1 MKAISLEGG
10 TTISF
15 RPIQPAD
22 EPLLYQIYASTRA
35 DEMALV
41 SHWNAEQKDT
51 FVRQQFHAQHQYYQM
66 QFADAQY
73 LIVWVDGTPAGRL
86 YLHQRHDEYRII
98 DITLLPTVRAK
109 GIGTAILRQVLQTA
123 ANQQLP
129 VRIHVERYNPALQ
142 LYKRL
147 GFTISSEENPIYYL
161 MTWQNAPHSI

>member
-22 EPLLYQIYASTRA
+22 EQLLYQIYASTRA

-41 SHWNAEQKDT
+41 QHWDAEQKDA
-51 FVRQQFHAQHQYYQM
+51 FVRQQFSAQHQYYQT
-66 QFADAQY
+66 QFADALY
-73 LIVWVDGTPAGRL
+73 LIVLVDDTPAGRL

-98 DITLLPTVRAK
+98 DITLLPDVRAK
-109 GIGTAILRQVLQTA
+109 GVGTAILEAVLRTA
-123 ANQQLP
+123 ASEKLP

-147 GFTISSEENPIYYL
+147 GFAVSSEENPIYYL
-161 MTWQNAPHSI
+161 MTWQNAPNSI